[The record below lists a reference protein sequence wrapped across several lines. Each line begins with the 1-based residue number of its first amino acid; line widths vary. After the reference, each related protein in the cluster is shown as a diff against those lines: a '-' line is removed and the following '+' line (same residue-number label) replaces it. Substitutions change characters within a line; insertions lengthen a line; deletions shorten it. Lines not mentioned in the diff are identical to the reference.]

1 MKTLKRLVAVAAA
14 VAMLGTSAKGF
25 AIDQYQEYAGG
36 AGFIESC
43 NAPRLAP
50 AIGLGAIALI
60 AIIAVAVQNANN
72 DHGHSH

>member
-1 MKTLKRLVAVAAA
+1 MRSFKKLVGLATAV
-14 VAMLGTSAKGF
+14 VMLSASAKGF

-36 AGFIESC
+36 AGYLESS

-72 DHGHSH
+72 DHGHTH